1 MDAFE
6 YIIKYEKRIRSL
18 LMKAARND
26 IDLCNEMF
34 SEVALERIHRIFELY
49 DGIRPLENYV
59 LNSIRWYAFKYYN
72 KRKAHQCIDEMDIT
86 FEINESHLDALDSL
100 NDVERYLVEANV
112 FYKMSVVDIADELNW
127 SVSQTTRSLNHVKL
141 NLRMMYDPWLFVK
154 EVINVC
160 VRYKA

>member
-1 MDAFE
+1 
-6 YIIKYEKRIRSL
+6 
-18 LMKAARND
+18 MKAARND